1 MASSL
6 PVVRHVLIIEPLII
20 VIFCTVIQNIFGV
33 GILVFGT
40 PILLGL
46 DYDLMTTLGILLPSS
61 LLVSLIQILTTKNAR
76 FPSKNSLIQSV
87 CGVVLGALLLFY
99 FSVPLSVYVVTA
111 AAMLLA
117 GGLRLNLELRDRVCH
132 FLTQPS
138 LNFHFINGIFHG
150 FSNLGGILL
159 VLRNNLGND
168 TKNQSL
174 MNTASVYLI
183 YVLSQISVLCLL
195 GNFEIFIN
203 GLMVLPVVGLFSF
216 VLGDRPITF
225 LSAKFMDNALGVFF
239 ISVSAVLSYKI
250 IQML

>member
-1 MASSL
+1 M
-6 PVVRHVLIIEPLII
+6 IIEPLFII
-20 VIFCTVIQNIFGV
+20 IFCTAIQNIFGV
-33 GILVFGT
+33 GVLVFGT
-40 PILLGL
+40 PILLSL

-61 LLVSLIQILTTKNAR
+61 LLVSIIQILTIKNAR
-76 FPSKNSLIQSV
+76 FPTTNVLIQSV
-87 CGVVLGALLLFY
+87 CGVVLGAFLLLY

-111 AAMLLA
+111 VAMLLA
-117 GGLRLNLELRDRVCH
+117 GGLRLNLELRYRVYNL
-132 FLTQPS
+132 LTQTS
-138 LNFHFINGIFHG
+138 LNFYFFNGIFHG

-159 VLRNNLGND
+159 VLRNNLSND
-168 TKNQSL
+168 AKKQSL

-183 YVLSQISVLCLL
+183 YVLSQIFVLCLS

-203 GLMVLPVVGLFSF
+203 GLMVLPVVGLFCF

-239 ISVSAVLSYKI
+239 ISVSAVLSFKI

>member
-1 MASSL
+1 MT
-6 PVVRHVLIIEPLII
+6 IELLII

-40 PILLGL
+40 PILLSL
-46 DYDLMTTLGILLPSS
+46 DYSLMTTLGILLPSS
-61 LLVSLIQILTTKNAR
+61 LLVSLIQILTIKDACL
-76 FPSKNSLIQSV
+76 PSKNSLIQSV
-87 CGVVLGALLLFY
+87 FGVALGALLLLY

-111 AAMLLA
+111 VAMLLA
-117 GGLRLNLELRDRVCH
+117 GGLRLNLKLRNSAYH
-132 FLTQPS
+132 FLMRPS
-138 LNFHFINGIFHG
+138 IKFHFINGIFHG

-159 VLRNNLGND
+159 VFKNNFGND
-168 TKNQSL
+168 AKNQSL

-183 YVLSQISVLCLL
+183 YVLSQVSVLCLA

-216 VLGDRPITF
+216 VLGVRPVSF
-225 LSAKFMDNALGVFF
+225 LSAKSMDNALGVFF
-239 ISVSAVLSYKI
+239 ISVSAALSYKI

>member
-1 MASSL
+1 M
-6 PVVRHVLIIEPLII
+6 IIEPLLI

-40 PILLGL
+40 PLLL
-46 DYDLMTTLGILLPSS
+46 SLNYDLMTTLGILLPSS
-61 LLVSLIQILTTKNAR
+61 LLVSLIQISTIKNAR
-76 FPSKNSLIQSV
+76 FPSTNAFIQSV
-87 CGVVLGALLLFY
+87 CGVVLGAFLLFY
-99 FSVPLSVYVVTA
+99 FAVPLSVYVITA
-111 AAMLLA
+111 VAMLLA
-117 GGLRLNLELRDRVCH
+117 GGLRLNLVFRSRIYH
-132 FLTQPS
+132 FLSQPS

-159 VLRNNLGND
+159 VLRNNLGHD
-168 TKNQSL
+168 SKNQSL
-174 MNTASVYLI
+174 MNTASIYLI

-195 GNFEIFIN
+195 GDFEIFKN

-250 IQML
+250 IEML